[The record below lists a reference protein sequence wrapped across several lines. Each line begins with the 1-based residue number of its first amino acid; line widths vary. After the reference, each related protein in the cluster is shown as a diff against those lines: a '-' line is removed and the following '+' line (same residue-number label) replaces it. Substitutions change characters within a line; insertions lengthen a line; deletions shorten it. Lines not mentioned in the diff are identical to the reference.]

1 MEHSTVLVT
10 GATGYVGGRLIPAL
24 LESGYPVRAMARRLD
39 KLNARPWANHPLL
52 EAVEA
57 DVFDPFSLERAS
69 AGCRWAFYLI
79 HSMIAKKTKYVEA
92 DRKAAHNMVK
102 AAVDTGMERII
113 YLGGLAGENRKP
125 LSQHLQ
131 SRTEVAR
138 ILQNGPIPTT
148 VLRAPMILG
157 SGSASFEI
165 LRYLVERLP
174 AMTTPRWVRSLNQP
188 IAIRNVIA
196 YLIGCLEHAETAGE
210 TYDIGGPDV
219 LTYRDLLDMYA
230 EEARLPKRLII
241 PLPVLTPTLSAL
253 WIHLI
258 SPVPKSIALPLTQGL
273 TSNAVCIDNRI
284 QSIVPQRLL
293 SCREAIHL
301 ALDRV
306 KQEQVDTCWMDAGK
320 IPEPEWAHCGDAQ
333 WAGGTIMSC
342 GYRATLKA
350 TAADVWQPISR
361 IGGKTGWYY
370 GNFLWRLRGIMDRLA
385 GGVGLRRGRRHPT
398 EIGVGDVLDFWRV
411 LEIEPE
417 RRLLLVAEMKTPG
430 EALLEFK
437 LEPGKNGLTELQ
449 LHSRF
454 LPKGLFGLIYW
465 YVLYPFHEWIFYGM
479 LKSIAKNIHR
489 PVIAGPQRFT
499 PKLHRACKLPP
510 PQSTR

>member
-1 MEHSTVLVT
+1 MNKDLVLVT

-24 LESGYPVRAMARRLD
+24 LVAGYHVRAMARNIEKMRF
-39 KLNARPWANHPLL
+39 RPWARHAHIEL
-52 EAVEA
+52 VQG
-57 DVFDPFSLERAS
+57 DVFDTASLQRATT
-69 AGCRWAFYLI
+69 GCDAAYYLI
-79 HSMIAKKTKYVEA
+79 HSMIARGGNYVEA
-92 DRKAAHNMVK
+92 DRQAAHNMVT
-102 AAVDTGMERII
+102 ASTHSGVGRII
-113 YLGGLAGENRKP
+113 YLGGLAGNSTKP
-125 LSQHLQ
+125 LSSHLQ
-131 SRTEVAR
+131 SRTEVAH
-138 ILQNGPIPTT
+138 ILQKGPTPTT

-196 YLIGCLEHAETAGE
+196 YLIGCLKHAETAGE

-219 LTYRDLLDMYA
+219 LTYRDLLDIYA

-273 TSNAVCIDNRI
+273 TSNAVCTDNRI
-284 QSIVPQRLL
+284 HAIVPQKLL
-293 SCREAIHL
+293 SCREAIRL

-320 IPEPEWAHCGDAQ
+320 LPEPEWAHCGDAQ

-342 GYRATLKA
+342 GYRATFKA
-350 TAADVWQPISR
+350 TAADVWQPVSR
-361 IGGKTGWYY
+361 IGGKTGWYF
-370 GNFLWRLRGIMDRLA
+370 GNFLWRLRGIMDRLV
-385 GGVGLRRGRRHPT
+385 GGAGLRRGRRHPT
-398 EIGVGDVLDFWRV
+398 DIGVGDVLDFWRV
-411 LEIEPE
+411 LEMEPE
-417 RRLLLVAEMKTPG
+417 RRLLLVAEMKIPG

-437 LEPGKNGLTELQ
+437 ITSDQDGQTELQ
-449 LHSRF
+449 MHSRF
-454 LPKGLFGLIYW
+454 LPKGLFGLLYW

-479 LKSIAKNIHR
+479 LKSIAKKIHR
-489 PVIAGPQRFT
+489 PVISGPQRFT
-499 PKLHRACKLPP
+499 PRLHTACKLPP
-510 PQSTR
+510 PE